1 MVDVLKNGKLQLIP
15 LQSMN
20 HKISSTTTI
29 HLNHSLFQTTGI
41 ICALKLQLNYSVLHL
56 NIKLIN
62 PDNESYKALYRKKL
76 YKSSWTCYKKV
87 LFVSKNRVF
96 AFIKIMVTNIN
107 PFLIDTHLDK
117 WEPNL

>member
-15 LQSMN
+15 HQSMN
-20 HKISSTTTI
+20 HKIFSTTTI

-62 PDNESYKALYRKKL
+62 PDIKHLYQTIFTKVPGPITKK
-76 YKSSWTCYKKV
+76 CYWYLKI
-87 LFVSKNRVF
+87 
-96 AFIKIMVTNIN
+96 AFS
-107 PFLIDTHLDK
+107 HL
-117 WEPNL
+117 